1 MKLTAL
7 RPMLWTENLTE
18 TVEFY
23 TRVLGFTCG
32 EINEVWGWATIFRDN
47 IVIMLAR
54 PNGQTEYQEIG
65 FTGSFYFNTDDVESL
80 WNEVK
85 DVAKIGYEIQ
95 TFDWGMKEFAIYDNN
110 GYVLQFG
117 QSVAF

>member
-1 MKLTAL
+1 MKLTAI

-23 TRVLGFTCG
+23 TRVLGFTCSD
-32 EINEVWGWATIFRDN
+32 INESSGWATIFRDN

-54 PNGQTEYQEIG
+54 PNEQTKYDEIG

-80 WNEVK
+80 WNDVK
-85 DVAKIGYEIQ
+85 DVAKIGYDIQ
-95 TFDWGMKEFAIYDNN
+95 TFDWGMREFAIYDNN

-117 QSVAF
+117 QTI